1 MTNSL
6 SKPTWTAQS
15 RNQLPLNQP
24 PLAASVQDS
33 GALRSS
39 RNLGRRATAPTT
51 ASLERSVLQQI
62 NKYRQDRGL
71 PALTSNSTIVQQ
83 SRQHSQNMAN
93 SGVLS
98 HNGFSGRVSTISKTI
113 PYRAA
118 AENVAFNS
126 GFSNPV
132 AQAVNGWLRSPG
144 HLQNIMGNFN
154 LTGVGVARSKQ
165 GAYYFTQIF
174 IRR

>member
-15 RNQLPLNQP
+15 TRLQSQTSSLLDVRKTVQP
-24 PLAASVQDS
+24 NRQ
-33 GALRSS
+33 
-39 RNLGRRATAPTT
+39 NLGRRAGAPSL
-51 ASLERSVLQQI
+51 ASLEQSVLQQI
-62 NKYRQDRGL
+62 NQYRQQQGL
-71 PALTSNSTIVQQ
+71 PALRSNSTIVQQ
-83 SRQHSQNMAN
+83 SRQHSQSMAN

-98 HNGFSGRVSTISKTI
+98 HNGFSGRVSTISRTI
-113 PYRAA
+113 SYRSA

-144 HLQNIMGNFN
+144 HLQNIVGNFN
-154 LTGVGVARSKQ
+154 LTGVGVARSSN

-174 IRR
+174 IRS

>member
-15 RNQLPLNQP
+15 ANLQPLT
-24 PLAASVQDS
+24 SVQTADS
-33 GALRSS
+33 ALRPAG
-39 RNLGRRATAPTT
+39 RKLGRRAGMPTI
-51 ASLERSVLQQI
+51 ASLEQSVLQQI
-62 NKYRQDRGL
+62 NQYRQQRGL
-71 PALTSNSTIVQQ
+71 PALRSNSTIAQQ

-98 HNGFSGRVSTISKTI
+98 HNGFSGRVSTIGRTI
-113 PYRAA
+113 RYRSA

-132 AQAVNGWLRSPG
+132 AQAVNGWLNSPG
-144 HLQNIMGNFN
+144 HLQNIVGNFN
-154 LTGVGVARSKQ
+154 LTGIGVARNSR

-174 IRR
+174 IRS